1 MLRSLEWLDNGN
13 RVNCPPLFLPLLIP
27 VGFALHGIAKQN
39 HCSLIPPQSPTSGQS
54 IDEFIKKKLSQKRLR
69 QSDEASR
76 RTLIRR
82 VHVDMLGL
90 IPTPEE
96 MEAFVTDERKDA
108 YERLLEKVLEDPV
121 YVERSGQLI
130 QTLDRGDYDQKAL
143 FRMLRELGF
152 QGNVGFQYYAIRG
165 DSRENMKR
173 SIDAWNKLHLN

>member
-1 MLRSLEWLDNGN
+1 M
-13 RVNCPPLFLPLLIP
+13 NCSPLFLLLLIP
-27 VGFALHGIAKQN
+27 VSFALQGIAKEN
-39 HCSLIPPQSPTSGQS
+39 HWSLIPPQSPTSGQS